1 MLAAISYEAAA
12 DSFRLPDLV
21 RPEHYDLAL
30 APAADLRS
38 FRGHERIDLQ
48 VRQSTTRIQLNAV
61 ELAFERVGVAPRS
74 NAATVRARDA
84 QQAVDIVLDL

>member
-30 APAADLRS
+30 TPVADLRS

-61 ELAFERVGVAPRS
+61 ELTFERGRTLAK
-74 NAATVRARDA
+74 
-84 QQAVDIVLDL
+84 